1 MKNKND
7 KSPNYYWSLMPSP
20 THKKFSFWCRSMIHL
35 LIKDYQVNSINY
47 WFQLWLQLTN
57 NLGGHYFKSDSDI
70 VKITLILDCNSPNIE
85 GTIPNEL
92 QGKNK
97 FQAIYSFN
105 LAKLVSFNFAISVFK
120 EEMNRILNLLFFSL
134 RFNPKTIDK
143 IISDLDELYV
153 NYGIQNESNLQ

>member
-1 MKNKND
+1 MSFD
-7 KSPNYYWSLMPSP
+7 DSPVDQGLSS
-20 THKKFSFWCRSMIHL
+20 KFYQL
-35 LIKDYQVNSINY
+35 LISIM
-47 WFQLWLQLTN
+47 TSVDN